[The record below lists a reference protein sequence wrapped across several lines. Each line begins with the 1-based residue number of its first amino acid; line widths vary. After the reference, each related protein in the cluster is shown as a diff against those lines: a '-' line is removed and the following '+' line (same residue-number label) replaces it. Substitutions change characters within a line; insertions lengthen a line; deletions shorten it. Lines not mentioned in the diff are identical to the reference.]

1 MNYTVTW
8 RPSAEQQ
15 LAQLWLSASD
25 RDAVRA
31 AADHMDAV
39 LQRDPLSEGEAR
51 AGNTRI
57 FIAPPLA
64 GYYDVHPPPREVF
77 VWAVWRTRNP

>member
-1 MNYTVTW
+1 MSYTVTW

-25 RDAVRA
+25 RNAVQA

-39 LQRDPLSEGEAR
+39 LQRNPLSEGEAR
-51 AGNTRI
+51 SGNTRI
-57 FIAPPLA
+57 LIVPPLA
-64 GYYDVHPPPREVF
+64 IYYDVHPSQREVF
-77 VWAVWRTRNP
+77 VWAVWRTHSP